1 MEKTRILI
9 VEDEPDIAELIKSA
23 VEDMGYEVDSIV
35 STGEDAILCAKQ
47 GNINLIL
54 MDFVLNSEM
63 TGADAA
69 EQIRSKLDVPII
81 FLTAYLNKYFLEQA
95 KLSEPY
101 GYLIKPFNEK
111 ELYATIEMALYKSKI
126 ERTKQRIFNLLKCAR
141 NVNKLIDIEKDR
153 KVLLENA
160 CKYLVETTLFYAAS
174 VIISDEFNNV
184 VYSVE
189 LGFGNTFPTIMK
201 YFKEEILSKNTG
213 QLYPSKNLSDDII
226 DDFEDDS
233 VLFNK
238 IGNQESLLIKF
249 ESSGKYSGILTLLI
263 KNKDIEREVVS
274 LLKSIASDIIFAIER
289 IELDEKDKIAQ
300 QKLRESELKY
310 RQVVE
315 NAVDIIL
322 TTDINGNFIYTN
334 KAGLKATGF
343 VLDEFLN
350 LNYSDLIVPEFK
362 ERFKLFFLKQY
373 LKKQY
378 STYFEY
384 PFLTKYGEIK
394 WFGQNTT
401 LIFEESKIIG
411 FHCIARDITERKK
424 VQIVLKESEKR
435 YRHLVELSPDAIL
448 VHIKGKIVFMNEAC
462 IKLFGSESPDNV
474 LNKSITEFI
483 QPESIDII
491 RAKLKYKSES
501 DSAILI
507 QDQQIKR
514 FDGGI
519 INVEVSANPIIFN
532 DESATQIVI
541 RDITEKK
548 HIEEE
553 LRKSQLEVNTLL
565 DSLPGLAFLKDKN
578 HRYLIVNQK
587 FCNAMGYT
595 KEEIIGKTDFDL
607 LPHNS
612 ATKYITEDMEV
623 LKSGEIIYTLEE
635 QSHIDGKLLTISTR
649 KVPVKDIT
657 GHVIGLIGLGVD
669 VTERREAEEAFK
681 KYTNELEELNAEKDK
696 FFSIIS
702 HDLRSPFQGLLG
714 LTNAIVEE
722 YENLSAEELKL
733 FVNNIYNSS
742 KNLFNLIENLLQW
755 SRIQRGKIEYN
766 LTNVELYEA
775 VLYVLNLLNRN
786 IASKDIHIVNET
798 VPEVYVYSDANILHS
813 TLQNLI
819 SNAVKFTGYGGEI
832 RISAKA
838 EGEFIAVTVSDNG
851 VGIREDD
858 LVKLFRID
866 TQHSTL
872 GTAKES
878 GTGLGLIICKEL
890 IEKQGGTIKVA
901 SKWGKGSSFTFT
913 LVSFKNGM
921 PVDQPGL
928 Q

>member
-35 STGEDAILCAKQ
+35 STGEDAISYAKK
-47 GNINLIL
+47 GNIGLIL
-54 MDFVLNSEM
+54 MDIVLDSEM
-63 TGADAA
+63 TGTDAA
-69 EQIRSKLDVPII
+69 EQIRSELNIPII
-81 FLTAYLNKYFLEQA
+81 FLTAYLNRRFLEQA

-111 ELYATIEMALYKSKI
+111 ELYATIEMALYKSKV
-126 ERTKQRIFNLLKCAR
+126 ERNKQRIFNLLKCAR
-141 NVNKLIDIEKDR
+141 NVNKLIDVEKDR
-153 KVLLENA
+153 KILLGNA
-160 CKYLVETTLFYAAS
+160 CKYFIETTRFYAAS
-174 VIISDEFNNV
+174 IVISDKFNNIIET
-184 VYSVE
+184 VE
-189 LGFGNTFPTIMK
+189 LGFGNTFPAIIK
-201 YFKEEILSKNTG
+201 YFKEEILSKSSTQFNSSQNT
-213 QLYPSKNLSDDII
+213 SDDII
-226 DDFEDDS
+226 YDTEDES

-238 IGNQESLLIKF
+238 IGDQESLIIKF

-263 KNKDIEREVVS
+263 KDRNIDREEVS
-274 LLKSIASDIIFAIER
+274 LLKSIASDIIFALER
-289 IELDEKDKIAQ
+289 IELDEKNQIAQ

-322 TTDINGNFIYTN
+322 TTDINGNFIYSN
-334 KAGLKATGF
+334 KAGLNATGF
-343 VLDEFLN
+343 ALDEFLD
-350 LNYSDLIVPEFK
+350 LNYSDLIVPEYK
-362 ERFKLFFLKQY
+362 GRAKLFFLRQY
-373 LKKQY
+373 LTKRS

-384 PFLTKYGEIK
+384 PFVTKYGEIK
-394 WFGQNTT
+394 WLGQNTT
-401 LIFEESKIIG
+401 IIFEEYRIVG
-411 FHCIARDITERKK
+411 FHCIARDITERKQ

-448 VHIKGKIVFMNEAC
+448 VHIKGKIVFINEAC
-462 IKLFGSESPDNV
+462 SKLFGGKKLENI

-491 RAKLKYKSES
+491 KAKIKYKSER
-501 DSAILI
+501 DSAVLI
-507 QDQQIKR
+507 QDQQIKK
-514 FDGGI
+514 FDGSI

-587 FCNAMGYT
+587 FCNAMGFT
-595 KEEIIGKTDFDL
+595 KEEMIGKTDFDL
-607 LPHNS
+607 LPHTS
-612 ATKYITEDMEV
+612 AAKYITEDMEV
-623 LKSGEIIYTLEE
+623 LKSGKIIYTLEE
-635 QSHIDGKLLTISTR
+635 QSLVDGKLITISTR
-649 KVPVKDIT
+649 KVPVKDNT
-657 GHVIGLIGLGVD
+657 GNVIGLIGLGVD
-669 VTERREAEEAFK
+669 VTERKEAEEAFK

-766 LTNVELYEA
+766 LTNIELYEA
-775 VLYVLNLLNRN
+775 VLYVLNLLSRN
-786 IASKDIHIVNET
+786 IASKNIHIINET
-798 VPEVYVYSDANILHS
+798 VPEVFVYSDSNILHS

-819 SNAVKFTGYGGEI
+819 SNAIKFTGYGGEI
-832 RISAKA
+832 RISSKVN
-838 EGEFIAVTVSDNG
+838 GEFIAVTVSDNG
-851 VGIREDD
+851 VGIREED

-890 IEKQGGTIKVA
+890 IEKQGGTIKVE

-913 LVSFKNGM
+913 VLSFKDGM
-921 PVDQPGL
+921 SG
-928 Q
+928 